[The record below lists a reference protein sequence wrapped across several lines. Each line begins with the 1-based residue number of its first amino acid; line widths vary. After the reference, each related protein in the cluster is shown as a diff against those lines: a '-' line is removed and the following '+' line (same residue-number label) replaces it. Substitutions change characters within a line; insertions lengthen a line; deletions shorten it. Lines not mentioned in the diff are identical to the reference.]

1 MGGLA
6 GLAAVTGGKGGKGG
20 KGEVREGFDGKGERK
35 GEGKGRVIFLY

>member
-6 GLAAVTGGKGGKGG
+6 GLAAVTGG

>member
-6 GLAAVTGGKGGKGG
+6 GLAAVTGGKGG